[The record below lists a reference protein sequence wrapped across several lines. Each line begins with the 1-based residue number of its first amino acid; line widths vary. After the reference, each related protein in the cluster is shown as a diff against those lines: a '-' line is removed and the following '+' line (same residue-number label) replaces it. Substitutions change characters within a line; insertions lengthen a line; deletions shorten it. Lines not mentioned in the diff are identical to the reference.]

1 MLPLPRFSII
11 FAAGLACTI
20 LAAAFSNPAPH
31 SAACR
36 TTDRSEVHI
45 VGGTFQ
51 MGSAEYYEEEGP
63 VHPETVAPFWIDRYD
78 VTNADFAKFVAATHY
93 VTDAERKPDPA
104 DYPEIDKDKLVAGGA
119 VFISPKG
126 GVRTMEDPMQWW
138 SFVGGA
144 DWRHPD
150 GPGSSI
156 VGHDNDPVAG
166 RRPVRELF

>member
-1 MLPLPRFSII
+1 
-11 FAAGLACTI
+11 
-20 LAAAFSNPAPH
+20 
-31 SAACR
+31 
-36 TTDRSEVHI
+36 
-45 VGGTFQ
+45 
-51 MGSAEYYEEEGP
+51 
-63 VHPETVAPFWIDRYD
+63 

-150 GPGSSI
+150 GPDSSI
-156 VGHDNDPVAG
+156 VGHDNDPC
-166 RRPVRELF
+166 RPGQL